1 MIQEAFSHFFTRRR
15 NTKRC
20 VVTLSYIIPSR
31 NTRLITTGNVFWIK
45 NQKIN
50 SPSAPMIINIRI
62 PRLSEPVID
71 PIAAAAVTIIE
82 PELT

>member
-1 MIQEAFSHFFTRRR
+1 MIQDAFSHFFTRRR

-31 NTRLITTGNVFWIK
+31 NIRLITTENVFRIK
-45 NQKIN
+45 NQKTNI
-50 SPSAPMIINIRI
+50 PKAPITIKIRI
-62 PRLSEPVID
+62 PRLSEPVIE
-71 PIAAAAVTIIE
+71 PIAAAAVTMID